1 MIPFVRTPEELT
13 QTKRIMASEH
23 LLRSP
28 SFKLWMMVELPV
40 NVIMLEDFIK
50 VGIDGVSIGSNDLTQ
65 LTLGVDRDNSRLAQ
79 SFNEMNPA
87 ILWSLERIITTC
99 NKHKITTSICGQA
112 QSDYPELV
120 EKLVQWGTT
129 SISVNPDVIDSVRQ
143 TVYNA
148 EKKLIK
154 K

>member
-99 NKHKITTSICGQA
+99 HKHKITTSICGQA
-112 QSDYPELV
+112 PSDYPELV